1 MQNAQTEKG
10 FSLSAVAL
18 SVLTA
23 ALAEGTQ
30 AGVSVRG
37 MVVYGAAQAALLTLL
52 SAVLYAC
59 WQKAGHAA
67 QQAWLF
73 AAGIWLLA
81 QLCGTALQAQTV
93 CRQEFRSMALVGL
106 LPLLLWAGWKIAPD
120 GWNAPARVLWW
131 FAVLG
136 ILMGLV
142 GTAGQMRWAHLLT
155 SDAMQLARCPHA
167 ALYAEY
173 LVWPVLCPAA
183 DPRRAVLLPW
193 LAFLAQAGLA
203 GGMCLVFGATAYPE
217 QELLRAWSV
226 GVFSRMDAMLLLLW
240 LTCAVFRIG
249 ALCAAVRM
257 LWRQAFQGGKGAAQ

>member
-81 QLCGTALQAQTV
+81 QLCDTALQAQTV

-131 FAVLG
+131 FAGHSGGAGGHRRADALG
-136 ILMGLV
+136 
-142 GTAGQMRWAHLLT
+142 TPAHL
-155 SDAMQLARCPHA
+155 
-167 ALYAEY
+167 
-173 LVWPVLCPAA
+173 
-183 DPRRAVLLPW
+183 
-193 LAFLAQAGLA
+193 
-203 GGMCLVFGATAYPE
+203 
-217 QELLRAWSV
+217 
-226 GVFSRMDAMLLLLW
+226 
-240 LTCAVFRIG
+240 
-249 ALCAAVRM
+249 
-257 LWRQAFQGGKGAAQ
+257 